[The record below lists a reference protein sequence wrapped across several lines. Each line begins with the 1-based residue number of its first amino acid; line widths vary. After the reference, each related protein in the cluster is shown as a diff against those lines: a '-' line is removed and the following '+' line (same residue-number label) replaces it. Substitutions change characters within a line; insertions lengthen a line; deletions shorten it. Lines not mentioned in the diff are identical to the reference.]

1 MVLYFCMGGIRR
13 YNMKNYENR
22 NVIHKNFGKG
32 RVISSYESDN
42 GKTVLVIKFNAL
54 DTERSIYADFYG
66 MRVF

>member
-1 MVLYFCMGGIRR
+1 MRKIWG

-32 RVISSYESDN
+32 RVISSYEN
-42 GKTVLVIKFNAL
+42 KGKTVLVIKFDAL
-54 DTERSIYADFYG
+54 NTERSIYADFYG

>member
-1 MVLYFCMGGIRR
+1 
-13 YNMKNYENR
+13 MKNYESR

-32 RVISSYESDN
+32 RVISSYESGN
-42 GKTVLVIKFNAL
+42 GKTVLVIKFDAL

>member
-1 MVLYFCMGGIRR
+1 
-13 YNMKNYENR
+13 MKNYENR

-32 RVISSYESDN
+32 RVISSYENDN

-54 DTERSIYADFYG
+54 NTERCIYEDFYG